1 VLKTVGKG
9 VLSGRDMCMLEH
21 IPGLLSA
28 GFTVFKVEGL
38 YESALYRSEVG
49 RVYREAI
56 DLAVAGVP
64 FEVRTEWAAVL
75 RRHSREGFCNGY
87 YFGKSGRLYV
97 GTVLQEG
104 KPKV

>member
-1 VLKTVGKG
+1 
-9 VLSGRDMCMLEH
+9 MCLLEH
-21 IPGLLSA
+21 LPRLLSA

-49 RVYREAI
+49 RVYREA
-56 DLAVAGVP
+56 LALAASGEAY
-64 FEVRTEWAAVL
+64 EVRPEWIAVL

-87 YFGKSGRLYV
+87 SFGKAGRLYV